1 MHRNLNKAERVLRS
15 LVIAPPA
22 VVAALLVGV
31 GSFSRG
37 RIGSCRSADGRDE
50 RRSGPLGALAP
61 HSRRAAAAAR
71 PTDLKE
77 KTWM

>member
-31 GSFSRG
+31 GSFLG
-37 RIGSCRSADGRDE
+37 LALVLVAVLMVATSAVLA
-50 RRSGPLGALAP
+50 PLGALAS

>member
-1 MHRNLNKAERVLRS
+1 MHRNLNKAERVLPS

-50 RRSGPLGALAP
+50 RRSGP
-61 HSRRAAAAAR
+61 SRRSCVTFATGGGSR
-71 PTDLKE
+71 SPH
-77 KTWM
+77 